1 LKTLNEKYPKVKITT
16 KDFLVT
22 GESFDLLIDSTR
34 DLLITSPQP
43 NEQDLSKYYESNLY
57 ISHTDSK
64 AGLMAFLYQ
73 YVKKYSLALKLR
85 LILRLNG
92 SSGTLLDIGSGTGD
106 FLKLAKENGW
116 EAKGVEPN
124 AAARNLA
131 KQKNLEVFETI
142 DVLSG
147 QTYDVITLWHVLE
160 HLPNLEFATQK
171 IALLLKPG
179 GTLVVAV
186 PNFNSYDAK
195 YYKRYWAAYDTP
207 RHLWHF
213 SKTSMAKIFPL
224 SVRLVKTK
232 PMLFDAFYVSLL
244 SEKYKKGTT
253 FSVKALF
260 IGLWSNIKGLGSKEY
275 SSQIYCYKKS
285 N

>member
-1 LKTLNEKYPKVKITT
+1 MKTLNEKYPKVKITT

-22 GESFDLLIDSTR
+22 GESFDLLIDSRR

-106 FLKLAKENGW
+106 FLKLAKDNGW

-124 AAARNLA
+124 ASARNLA

-142 DVLSG
+142 DMLSG

-160 HLPNLEFATQK
+160 HLPNLELATQK
-171 IALLLKPG
+171 IAHLLKPG

-224 SVRLVKTK
+224 SVKLVKTK

-275 SSQIYCYKKS
+275 SSQIYCY
-285 N
+285 

>member
-1 LKTLNEKYPKVKITT
+1 MKTLNEKYPKVKITT

-22 GESFDLLIDSTR
+22 GESFDLLIDSRR

-106 FLKLAKENGW
+106 FLKLAKDNGW

-124 AAARNLA
+124 ASARNLA

-142 DVLSG
+142 DMLSG

-160 HLPNLEFATQK
+160 HLPNLELATQK
-171 IALLLKPG
+171 IAHLLKPG

-224 SVRLVKTK
+224 SVKLVKTK

>member
-1 LKTLNEKYPKVKITT
+1 MNEKYPKVKITT

-106 FLKLAKENGW
+106 FLKLAKDNGW

-142 DVLSG
+142 DMLSG

-160 HLPNLEFATQK
+160 HLPNLELVTQK
-171 IALLLKPG
+171 IAHLLKPG

-260 IGLWSNIKGLGSKEY
+260 IGLWSNIAGLRSKEY
-275 SSQIYCYKKS
+275 SSQMYCYKKS

>member
-22 GESFDLLIDSTR
+22 GESFDLLIDSRR

-160 HLPNLEFATQK
+160 HLPNLELATQK

>member
-1 LKTLNEKYPKVKITT
+1 MNEKYPKVKITT

-22 GESFDLLIDSTR
+22 GESFDLLIDSRR

-106 FLKLAKENGW
+106 FLKLAKDNGW

-124 AAARNLA
+124 ASARNLA

-142 DVLSG
+142 DMLSG

-160 HLPNLEFATQK
+160 HLPNLELATQK
-171 IALLLKPG
+171 IAHLLKPG

>member
-1 LKTLNEKYPKVKITT
+1 MKTLNEKYPKVKITT

-22 GESFDLLIDSTR
+22 GESFDLLIDSRR

-106 FLKLAKENGW
+106 FLKLAKDNGW

-124 AAARNLA
+124 ASARNLA

-142 DVLSG
+142 DMLSG

-160 HLPNLEFATQK
+160 HLPNLELATQK
-171 IALLLKPG
+171 IAHLLKPG

>member
-1 LKTLNEKYPKVKITT
+1 MVSDK
-16 KDFLVT
+16 
-22 GESFDLLIDSTR
+22 
-34 DLLITSPQP
+34 
-43 NEQDLSKYYESNLY
+43 
-57 ISHTDSK
+57 
-64 AGLMAFLYQ
+64 
-73 YVKKYSLALKLR
+73 
-85 LILRLNG
+85 
-92 SSGTLLDIGSGTGD
+92 
-106 FLKLAKENGW
+106 
-116 EAKGVEPN
+116 
-124 AAARNLA
+124 
-131 KQKNLEVFETI
+131 
-142 DVLSG
+142 
-147 QTYDVITLWHVLE
+147 TYDVITLWHVLE
-160 HLPNLEFATQK
+160 HLPDLESVTKK
-171 IALLLKPG
+171 IAKHLKPG
-179 GTLVVAV
+179 GSLIVAV